1 MIRRIVLIS
10 GLIVLAI
17 LAAGCLTTPW
27 EGTTQTEKAGSGAD
41 YEITLLSGG
50 GGSSPAWS
58 GVFPERAQ
66 TPAPVPA
73 ADGYQ
78 DLAADQMIIKTSTIH
93 LEVRNVTAAL
103 DPIRGIA
110 TAHGGYTGSLSLNTQ
125 YGDRLYGSVTI
136 RIPARE
142 FESVIAEIKMLGTL
156 KSESLSAEDVTEEYV
171 DLQARRTALAN
182 QLAQYTRIMEKAEN
196 VSEILEV
203 QTQIERV
210 QVEIDRID
218 GRLKYLDNRVE
229 YATITVTLTEPEPVG
244 GREGFS
250 LISVINEGI
259 AGFLAVVAG
268 LIIILISV
276 IPLIIL
282 AVVAYLVYR
291 WWKGRKAPA
300 MKQPEQ
306 KEERKEQ
313 RPPGQ

>member
-10 GLIVLAI
+10 CFLVLV
-17 LAAGCLTTPW
+17 LLCAGCLTTPW
-27 EGTTQTEKAGSGAD
+27 EENSAGSG
-41 YEITLLSGG
+41 EKSGAQYVSYP
-50 GGSSPAWS
+50 GSSGLFSEEARS
-58 GVFPERAQ
+58 
-66 TPAPVPA
+66 PAPVAA

-78 DLAADQMIIKTSTIH
+78 DLAADQMIIKTSQIR
-93 LEVRNVTAAL
+93 LEVQNVTEAL
-103 DPIRGIA
+103 DPIRSIA
-110 TAHGGYTGSLSLNTQ
+110 TTHGGYTGSLSVNTQ

-136 RIPARE
+136 RIPAHG
-142 FESVIAEIKMLGTL
+142 FESAIAEIKMLGTL

-218 GRLKYLDNRVE
+218 GRLKYLDNRVD
-229 YATITVTLTEPEPVG
+229 YATITVTLAEPEPVG

-259 AGFLAVVAG
+259 AGFLTVVAG
-268 LIIILISV
+268 LVIILISI
-276 IPLIIL
+276 IPLVIL
-282 AVVAYLVYR
+282 GVVVYLLYR
-291 WWKGRKAPA
+291 WWKGRKGQVK
-300 MKQPEQ
+300 KQAETLQ
-306 KEERKEQ
+306 EKKEEH
-313 RPPGQ
+313 PPGT